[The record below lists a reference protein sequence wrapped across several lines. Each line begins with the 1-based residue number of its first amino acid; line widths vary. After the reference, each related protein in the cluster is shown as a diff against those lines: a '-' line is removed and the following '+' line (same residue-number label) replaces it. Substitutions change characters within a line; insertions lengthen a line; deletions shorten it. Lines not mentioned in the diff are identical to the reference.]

1 MEQLWHVSRR
11 PQTGGPAGVADIPFG
26 NFLRFS
32 PFSCHLSVGMRHRP
46 RLESGQARETGFRCS
61 DP

>member
-1 MEQLWHVSRR
+1 MEQLRHVSRR
-11 PQTGGPAGVADIPFG
+11 PQAGGPTGVADIPFG

-32 PFSCHLSVGMRHRP
+32 PFSCHLSVGT
-46 RLESGQARETGFRCS
+46 RLESGQARETGVRCS